1 VRARALLALLAAAT
15 VATGSCS
22 GRGGAPAPFR
32 LAVLLTGPVSDDG
45 WNASAWE
52 GAQLVQRELGAQVA
66 KVESLDKS
74 RFEENLRQF
83 AAEGWDLVIGHAYE
97 FQDAVLRVAPDYP
110 KTTFLVVAGDTSA
123 ANVGAVNF
131 RLEDATYVLGALA
144 ARLSDTKVAGMIGGE
159 EIPSLVPGFRGFENG
174 AHRVDPAFR
183 VITKYV
189 GNWYDVALA
198 REHAEALIEQ
208 GARFLFQNADKAGL
222 GVFQAAAGHPGVW
235 AFGSNRDQNSVVPGA
250 VMASAVI
257 DVPAA
262 YLRLARAVKD
272 GTYRPAVTSL
282 GAKEGV
288 VSVVLAPDA
297 VAGLGEDVAS
307 FLSDLESRIASGGID
322 VLGARP

>member
-1 VRARALLALLAAAT
+1 MAKRILAVSLAVLALAGA
-15 VATGSCS
+15 SCS
-22 GRGGAPAPFR
+22 GRDGAGRTFR

-52 GAQLVQRELGAQVA
+52 GAQLVQRELGAEIA

-83 AAEGWDLVIGHAYE
+83 AADGWSLVIGHAYE
-97 FQDAVLRVAPDYP
+97 FQDAALRVARDYP
-110 KTTFLVVAGDTSA
+110 NTTFIVVAGNTSA
-123 ANVGAVNF
+123 ANVGSVHF
-131 RLEDATYVLGALA
+131 RLEDATYALGALA

-159 EIPSLVPGFRGFENG
+159 EIPSLAPGFRGFENG
-174 AHRVDPAFR
+174 AHSVDPSFR

-189 GNWYDVALA
+189 GNWHDVALG

-222 GVFQAAAGHPGVW
+222 GVFQAAAEHPGVW
-235 AFGSNRDQNSVVPGA
+235 AFGSNKDQNAVVPGA
-250 VMASAVI
+250 VMASAVL

-262 YLRLARAVKD
+262 YLQIARAVKD
-272 GTYRPAVTSL
+272 GTYRPSAASL

-288 VSVVLAPDA
+288 VSVVVAPEAASRLGAEAAEFLA
-297 VAGLGEDVAS
+297 GI
-307 FLSDLESRIASGGID
+307 ESRIVAGEID
-322 VLGARP
+322 VLGSQP

>member
-1 VRARALLALLAAAT
+1 VE
-15 VATGSCS
+15 
-22 GRGGAPAPFR
+22 PFR
-32 LAVLLTGPVSDDG
+32 MAVLLTGPVSDDG

-52 GAQLVQRELGAQVA
+52 GAQLVERELGAKIA

-97 FQDAVLRVAPDYP
+97 FQDAALRVAKDYP
-110 KTTFLVVAGDTSA
+110 ATTFVVVAGNASA
-123 ANVGAVNF
+123 ANVGSVHF

-159 EIPSLVPGFRGFENG
+159 EIPSLVPGFHGFENG
-174 AHRVDPAFR
+174 AHHVDPEFR

-189 GNWYDVALA
+189 GNWHDVALA

-222 GVFQAAAGHPGVW
+222 GVFQAAAEHPGVW
-235 AFGSNRDQNSVVPGA
+235 AFGSNRDQNGVVPGA
-250 VMASAVI
+250 VMASAVL

-262 YLRLARAVKD
+262 YLQIARAVKD
-272 GTYRPAVTSL
+272 GSYRPSAASL
-282 GAKEGV
+282 GARDGV
-288 VSVVLAPDA
+288 VSVVVAPEA
-297 VAGLGEDVAS
+297 AAELGPEGAA
-307 FLSDLESRIASGGID
+307 FLSDLESRITSGEID
-322 VLGARP
+322 VLAGQS